1 MGAKAKIAID
11 QLPEFK
17 PSTNLREAC
26 ENNLEI
32 QRICADNDYATRTPV
47 ITISGHVDSGKSTC
61 TFWVLYRSGKIK
73 QEDLEDIKKVS
84 RERNQGELEENL
96 QVAKCVEKGK
106 EAKNRGMTIETNIH
120 RIKMPIVLVYDITTE
135 ADRLQRTKDTLTYLN
150 KEFEETKDGNLVTIK
165 YDREIDIIDCPGHK
179 NYIHNTAAAINGADI
194 QYILYPST
202 AGDDDV
208 TFMKIFDMEQSLSM
222 AHTNMG
228 VANGKQ
234 ICAILSKSDSAPDRI
249 AERTELIKTNLRKK
263 LGIKEAKLAVIPTA
277 NVKDEC
283 ANMITPTTNESV
295 KMKKPEIVELLIPD
309 YRTSTNKVAVTVPL
323 TNAFDVVRYFPPMI
337 SHTGLHD
344 NKGVMFQI
352 NTLACTDHGSVI
364 VGCVLNGCLQKDDV
378 IKSTQ
383 NGQEFKIDD
392 MEQFKT
398 KVNRSA
404 CGSHIGIK
412 LKPLDRKNDPKLL
425 KQGDLLCHS
434 YPADNLA
441 QFSKYWVLKIL
452 YTGNKSAGKKKE
464 YMRKIGNS
472 ALLILSSRLTFQ
484 ICHVYSS
491 KRTQKGAEQVVHSD
505 AAPIKE
511 WPSGCVIECLVE
523 FSKEVSTPSIN
534 QSMIHSTGCILEHHK
549 PVGTAKIM
557 RALSCEEGDKL
568 NQKKIESDN
577 KKAAKAA
584 AIGKKKK

>member
-17 PSTNLREAC
+17 PTADLREAC

-32 QRICADNDYATRTPV
+32 ERVCVDNDYATRIPV

-73 QEDLEDIKKVS
+73 QDDLEEIKKVS
-84 RERNQGELEENL
+84 RDRNQGELEENL

-106 EAKNRGMTIETNIH
+106 EAKNRGITIETNIH
-120 RIKMPIVLVYDITTE
+120 RINMPIDLKYDAATE
-135 ADRLQRTKDTLTYLN
+135 SARVDKIKDTLKYLGH
-150 KEFEETKDGNLVTIK
+150 EFEEVKEGNTVTIK
-165 YDREIDIIDCPGHK
+165 YKRKCDIIDCPGHK

-194 QYILYPST
+194 QYILFPST

-208 TFMKIFDMEQSLSM
+208 TFMKIFDTEQSLSM

-234 ICAILSKSDSAPDRI
+234 ICAILSKCDSAPDRI
-249 AERTELIKTNLRKK
+249 AERSDLIKTNLRKK

-283 ANMITPTTNESV
+283 ANMITPTTNANIA
-295 KMKKPEIVELLIPD
+295 MKKAEVVELLIPD
-309 YRTSTNKVAVTVPL
+309 YRSNTNKTAVTAPL
-323 TNAFDVVRYFPPMI
+323 TNAFDVVRFFPPVI

-352 NTLACTDHGSVI
+352 NTLATTAHGFVI

-378 IKSTQ
+378 IKSAQ
-383 NGQEFKIDD
+383 NGQEYKIED

-398 KVNRSA
+398 KVSKSA

-412 LKPLDRKNDPKLL
+412 LKAMDRKNDPKLL

-434 YPADNLA
+434 YPANNLP

-452 YTGNKSAGKKKE
+452 YTGNKSNGKKKE
-464 YMRKIGNS
+464 YLRKIGNS

-484 ICHVYSS
+484 VCHVYTS
-491 KRTQKGAEQVVHSD
+491 KRTQKGAEQVVHTD

-511 WPSGCVIECLVE
+511 WPSGCVVECVVE
-523 FSKEVSTPSIN
+523 FSKEVSTPAIT
-534 QSMIHSTGCILEHHK
+534 QAMIHSTGSILEHHK
-549 PVGTAKIM
+549 PVGTAKVI
-557 RALSCEEGDKL
+557 RALTLEEGDKL
-568 NQKKIESDN
+568 NQKKIEADT

-584 AIGKKKK
+584 AMGKKKK